1 MKKRAL
7 MLPPIVFYGYLL
19 VTGGCLLWYL
29 ARVTLS
35 LIAFASQ
42 HGVHSE
48 SPSAMAAF
56 TQAIQYDRNHPDYVS
71 GLASALLQSAATLIS
86 PAEAENRANR
96 LHEAETWFQRAVM
109 LDPGNPWNYYEL
121 GRIALLYPVTS
132 FQKKNSVYWKE
143 TPAGRYFFL
152 ALQHAPN
159 NVFLHYVVGGW
170 LYLSYPEQAFA
181 LIREFLS
188 RGPSQTLN
196 ILEGLWP
203 QIQDYTTLKRFLPEN
218 QDVFL
223 QFSQFLYEKT
233 LDYESD
239 LEALRAGALTQI
251 CPPNSVIRRSLDNR
265 EIELGNDDGSAE
277 WTTYIA
283 ADYVRVQKMICLPQ
297 NVDDYQYAALK
308 IFMGGG
314 NKQNFTAVISLN
326 NHEIKRYEQTMP
338 ETLAWYEIPFERR
351 LLNGQS
357 EIYVYIRTLGASTAG
372 NYLRIRGDQETP
384 TVNSVF
390 NFLDTHDLS
399 FDRHEQTGEYMI
411 RLVLRK

>member
-1 MKKRAL
+1 MKKR
-7 MLPPIVFYGYLL
+7 IVNTTPLVCYVWLL
-19 VTGGCLLWYL
+19 ITGGCILWYVV
-29 ARVTLS
+29 RVTLF
-35 LIAFASQ
+35 LAAFASQ
-42 HGVHSE
+42 QGIHSD
-48 SPSAMAAF
+48 PYAAIAAF
-56 TQAIQYDRNHPDYVS
+56 TQALQYDRNHPDYVS
-71 GLASALLQSAATLIS
+71 GLAGALLESAVRLTS
-86 PAEAENRANR
+86 PADSENRAIR
-96 LHEAETWFQRAVM
+96 LEETETWFQRAIM
-109 LDPGNPWNYYEL
+109 LNPANPWNYYQL
-121 GRIALLYPVTS
+121 GRLELHRSSKS
-132 FQKKNSVYWKE
+132 FQNTIQEDWQDFP
-143 TPAGRYFFL
+143 TGRYFSL
-152 ALQHAPN
+152 ALQNAPN
-159 NVFLHYVVGGW
+159 NVFLHYAVGRW
-170 LYLSYPEQAFA
+170 LYSHDPEQAFA
-181 LIREFLS
+181 LIRGFLG
-188 RGPSQTLN
+188 RGSAQTLN

-203 QIQDYTTLKRFLPEN
+203 QIQDYAILRRFLPEN

-223 QFSQFLYEKT
+223 QFSQFLYEKA

-239 LEALRAGALTQI
+239 LEAICAGVLTQT
-251 CPPNSVIRRSLDNR
+251 CPPNVIISRSQDDR

-297 NVDDYQYAALK
+297 NIDDYQYAALK

-314 NKQNFTAVISLN
+314 NKQNFTVVISLN

-338 ETLAWYEIPFERR
+338 ATLTWYEIPFDRR
-351 LLNGQS
+351 LLDGQS
-357 EIYVYIRTLGASTAG
+357 KIYVYMRTLGASTAG